1 MNLKSEFENI
11 KVLKNIVLSNWN
23 TLKLGGIADEMF
35 FVENEEELKIVIDYC
50 SKQQKPHL
58 IVGSGSNLLF
68 TDAGFKGVIIKLT
81 GNFNK
86 IEIDEK
92 IITAG
97 TGVKLSELI
106 YQCRQKNKS
115 SLECLYGI
123 PGTLGGA
130 VSMNAGSKWGTIGEV
145 ILKVKTPG
153 SGWRE
158 ISENEFQYRKGIF
171 DIVTFVQLK
180 CETEKRE
187 KIENV
192 INEIG
197 DFRKTNQPEENRTA
211 GSIFKNPPGQLAGKL
226 IDMAGWRGRKIKNI
240 LISEKHA
247 NHIIPTGKATA
258 DEYINVLALIRNDVF
273 DKYSILLKPEIRIY
287 KSDGVI
293 YEF

>member
-1 MNLKSEFENI
+1 MNLKSKFKNI
-11 KVLKNIVLSNWN
+11 KVLKDIALSNWN
-23 TLKLGGIADEMF
+23 TLKLGGVADEMF
-35 FVENEEELKIVIDYC
+35 FVENEEELNIVIDYC
-50 SKQQKPHL
+50 SKEQKHHL

-81 GNFNK
+81 GDFNN
-86 IEIDEK
+86 IEINEN

-97 TGVKLSELI
+97 AGVKLSELI
-106 YQCRQKNKS
+106 YHCRQKNKS

-130 VSMNAGSKWGTIGEV
+130 VSMNAGSKWGTIDEV

-153 SGWRE
+153 LGWRE
-158 ISENEFQYRKGIF
+158 VSEDEFQYRNGILNV
-171 DIVTFVQLK
+171 ITFVQLK
-180 CETEKRE
+180 CKTEKRE

-211 GSIFKNPPGQLAGKL
+211 GSIYKNPPGQFAGRL
-226 IDMAGWRGRKIKNI
+226 IDMAGWRGRKIKNV

-247 NHIIPTGKATA
+247 NHIIPMGKTTA
-258 DEYINVLALIRNDVF
+258 DEYINVLALIRKDVF
-273 DKYSILLKPEIRIY
+273 DKYSVLLEPEIRIY
-287 KSDGVI
+287 KSNGEL